1 MANENRKDPA
11 VKTATLLFAFLGL
24 IAMLSPSAADDPK
37 PLIKIGIIGCDTSHV
52 PAFTDLFNDPKND
65 GDLAGMRVVAAF
77 PAGTDIPDSKNRVK
91 MYTDQIRDKWNVEI
105 VGSVEEL
112 LPKVDVILL
121 ESVDGRPHLAQATPV
136 LKAKKKIFI
145 DKPIAGSLADVL
157 KLFALAKEYQTPMFS
172 SSSLRFYPNFR
183 NLKSESKA
191 GKILGCLVY
200 APCSLEPHHPD
211 LFWYGVHG
219 VETVYTIMGTG
230 CQSVARV
237 HTDGTDIV
245 TGTWKDGR
253 VATFR
258 GIRAGKSGYG
268 AIVFGD
274 KGIEPVG
281 SGGGTY
287 KPLVVEIAKFFRTG
301 TPPVAAEET
310 IEMFT
315 FMQAADESKSQLGAP
330 VMLDAVLQKARAENA
345 AR

>member
-1 MANENRKDPA
+1 MKTPA
-11 VKTATLLFAFLGL
+11 LLVAFLGIL
-24 IAMLSPSAADDPK
+24 AMFTPTDAGEK

-52 PAFTDLFNDPKND
+52 PAFTSLFNDPKNAD
-65 GDLAGMRVVAAF
+65 DPDMAGFKVVAAF

-91 MYTDQIRDKWNVEI
+91 MFTEQIRDKWGVEI
-105 VGSVEEL
+105 VNSIDEL
-112 LPKVDVILL
+112 LPKVDVVLL
-121 ESVDGRPHLAQATPV
+121 ESVDGRPHLEQATPV

-145 DKPIAGSLADVL
+145 DKPIAGSLADAL
-157 KLFALAKEYQTPMFS
+157 KLFALSKETGTPMFS

-183 NLKSESKA
+183 TLRKESKV
-191 GKILGCLVY
+191 GNILGCMVY
-200 APCSLEPHHPD
+200 APCSLEPNHPD

-219 VETVYTIMGTG
+219 VETLYTIMGTG
-230 CQSVARV
+230 CKSVSRS
-237 HTDGTDIV
+237 HTKGTDIV
-245 TGTWKDGR
+245 TGTWDDGR

-258 GIRAGKSGYG
+258 GIRDGKSGYG
-268 AIVFGD
+268 AVLFGD

-301 TPPVAAEET
+301 GVPVAAEET

-315 FMQAADESKSQLGAP
+315 FMEAADESKRQGGAT
-330 VMLDAVLQKARAENA
+330 VTLESVLAKART